1 MPHTPERL
9 REITIADLPAL
20 ARGCA
25 VLGTGGGGEVE
36 SGSLIALSA
45 LEKHGPVPLVTLD
58 ELPDDGLVLP
68 LGGIGAPTVGHEMIH
83 GIHEAYLM
91 REAMEEALGATA
103 VAVMSSEIGGGNGV
117 VPVALA
123 AQLGLPL
130 VDGDEMGRAFP
141 EVQMVSTNIA
151 GLPIEIIGLVDVIG
165 NVTIL
170 RPTDWEWAETI
181 SRMVSVAA
189 GSYALMADNVIS
201 AGRMRGAII
210 EGTVSQAI
218 RIGRVTQGAADP
230 VGALV
235 AELGA
240 AKLITGKVVEVE
252 RRTGGGFVRGSVVIE
267 GIGDDVNRI
276 VRLEIQ
282 NENLV
287 AFEDG
292 VVLASVPDLITVVDM
307 HTAGAVATELVR
319 YGQRVSVLAWACDPL
334 WRTPR
339 GLEVVGPRA
348 FGYDLDYVPVEQ
360 AAHAFI

>member
-1 MPHTPERL
+1 
-9 REITIADLPAL
+9 
-20 ARGCA
+20 
-25 VLGTGGGGEVE
+25 
-36 SGSLIALSA
+36 
-45 LEKHGPVPLVTLD
+45 
-58 ELPDDGLVLP
+58 
-68 LGGIGAPTVGHEMIH
+68 
-83 GIHEAYLM
+83 
-91 REAMEEALGATA
+91 
-103 VAVMSSEIGGGNGV
+103 
-117 VPVALA
+117 
-123 AQLGLPL
+123 
-130 VDGDEMGRAFP
+130 MGRAFP

-181 SRMVSVAA
+181 SRMVSVAG

-201 AGRMRGAII
+201 AKRMRGAII

-218 RIGRVTQGAADP
+218 RIGRVTEGAADP
-230 VGALV
+230 VAALMG
-235 AELGA
+235 ELGA
-240 AKLITGKVVEVE
+240 ARLITGKVVEVE
-252 RRTGGGFVRGSVVIE
+252 RRTGGGFVRGSVVIDGLGE
-267 GIGDDVNRI
+267 DANRI

-292 VVLASVPDLITVVDM
+292 AVLASVPDLITVVDM
-307 HTAGAVATELVR
+307 HTAGAIATELVR

-348 FGYDLDYVPVEQ
+348 FGYDLDYVPVEE